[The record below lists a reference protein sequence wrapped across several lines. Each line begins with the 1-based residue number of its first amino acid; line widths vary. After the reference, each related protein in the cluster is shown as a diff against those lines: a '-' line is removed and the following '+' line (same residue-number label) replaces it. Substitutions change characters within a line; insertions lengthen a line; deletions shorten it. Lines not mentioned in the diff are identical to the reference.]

1 MTTNQGGDSDMRARR
16 VVWALSAAV
25 ALLGAAC
32 SSNVSS
38 GSASGPSSSSSA
50 TGAPGIGGTAIRLII
65 VVPKE
70 DYRHNQAAYD
80 RLPAVK
86 AAVPHLKGLTAHAVA
101 RDRHPHH
108 LVNHLLHHRA

>member
-16 VVWALSAAV
+16 VVWALSAVV

-50 TGAPGIGGTAIRLII
+50 TGAPGIGGTPIRFIF
-65 VVPKE
+65 VGPNNH
-70 DYRHNQAAYD
+70 YRSNHAAHYGRQAVNAP
-80 RLPAVK
+80 L
-86 AAVPHLKGLTAHAVA
+86 PHLQVPAA
-101 RDRHPHH
+101 HH
-108 LVNHLLHHRA
+108 LA